1 VQRGDRLVTFGSLDY
16 VAGVPIGEVTK
27 VTDVG
32 GLSRTADVK
41 PYVSFGTLDLVGVVV
56 GRPAT
61 DPGDRVLPPRPVPA
75 PPVVPANPQT
85 RQDGPEKNPGTSVSG
100 TPTPGP
106 SVPGSALPGIPQAG
120 GPGPAGPT
128 PTPGYVPF
136 APTPL
141 ATPTPAVPRPAR
153 TQGGLT

>member
-1 VQRGDRLVTFGSLDY
+1 VTFGSLDY
-16 VAGVPIGEVTK
+16 VAGVPIGQVTK

-32 GLSRTADVK
+32 GLSRTAEVT
-41 PYVSFGTLDLVGVVV
+41 PFVSFGTLDLVGVVV

-61 DPGDRVLPPRPVPA
+61 DPGDRVLPPRPLPS
-75 PPVVPANPQT
+75 PPPVPANPQT
-85 RQDGPEKNPGTSVSG
+85 RQDGPEKNPGTPQSG
-100 TPTPGP
+100 APTPGRP
-106 SVPGSALPGIPQAG
+106 VTGTPLPGTPHPGS
-120 GPGPAGPT
+120 PGPSGPT

-153 TQGGLT
+153 TQGG